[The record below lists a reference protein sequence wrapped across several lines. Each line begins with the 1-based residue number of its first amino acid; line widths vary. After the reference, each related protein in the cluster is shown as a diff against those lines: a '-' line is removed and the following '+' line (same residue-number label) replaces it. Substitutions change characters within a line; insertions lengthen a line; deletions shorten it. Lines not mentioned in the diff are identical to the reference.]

1 MYKRI
6 AISLTD
12 MFINQKIISSDKRD
26 ICQYGFEMLISTIAY
41 MLIFFFTA
49 IITDTFIE
57 SLMFWLGLFVIR
69 KTAGGHHAKSYS
81 SCHLLFAFNHVL
93 FIAATKVLP
102 QASVFVSICLL
113 LCFAITTVAIC
124 APVDH
129 KNKPFIKNE
138 YIRYKMLSRVY
149 CAILLAILVSIIIIH
164 TTNRSTEIG
173 DILYFSFSF
182 GTASA
187 TVSLL
192 SAKIIRYKERGTIK

>member
-12 MFINQKIISSDKRD
+12 MFLNKKIISRDKRD

-41 MLIFFFTA
+41 MLIFFFTS
-49 IITDTFIE
+49 IITDTFFE

-113 LCFAITTVAIC
+113 LSFAITTVAIC

-149 CAILLAILVSIIIIH
+149 CVILLAILVSIITIH
-164 TTNRSTEIG
+164 ITNRSTETG